1 MKKKMKG
8 NDLRF
13 NWRIKDDEGHPYNVE
28 EKDLTLVLRGPYGT
42 VPVGDVNFEENVVSF
57 TFFGKDQKA
66 FGIYTA
72 TLIENAGRELMKTV
86 DFVGA
91 VELVTHTIQ
100 EGGASDSSQL
110 SIETIDL
117 ESTIVVGIPGPRG
130 LSMYDY
136 AVKYMGFEGTPSE
149 FWAWYKKAKDDADEA
164 AASAGRAQTSIEA
177 SEEERAAT
185 FAQLKQD
192 LEDAFANADSLVDD
206 LRKFPVIFVDDLPDQ
221 ELPEPSEETMRKYYY
236 VPSTSDP
243 GFYDVYLSYKIEDVY
258 NWKKVGSTRT
268 DFEMYLRKDNIID
281 LTEDDYEALRE
292 KDPDKY
298 YLTHEKTG
306 EDEG

>member
-1 MKKKMKG
+1 MKRKMKG

-13 NWRIKDDEGHPYNVE
+13 NWRVKDDEGHPYSVE
-28 EKDLTLVLRGPYGT
+28 EKDLTVVLRGPHGA
-42 VPVGDVNFEENVVSF
+42 VPVNDVTFENNVVSF
-57 TFFGKDQKA
+57 TFFGKDQKE
-66 FGIYTA
+66 FGIHTA
-72 TLIENAGRELMKTV
+72 VLIENAGRELMKTV

-91 VELVTHTIQ
+91 VELVAHTIQ
-100 EGGASDSSQL
+100 EGGSDSSQL
-110 SIETIDL
+110 SIDTVDL
-117 ESTIVVGIPGPRG
+117 ESTVVVGIPGPRG

-149 FWAWYKKAKDDADEA
+149 FWAWYKKAKDDADDA
-164 AASAGRAQTSIEA
+164 AASASRAQESIEA

-185 FAQLKQD
+185 FARLKQD

-243 GFYDVYLSYKIEDVY
+243 GAYEVYLSYKIEDVY
-258 NWKKVGSTRT
+258 RWKKVGSTRT
-268 DFEMYLRKDNIID
+268 DFEAYLRKDD
-281 LTEDDYEALRE
+281 VVYLSESDYDALVDAGQM
-292 KDPDKY
+292 DPTKQY
-298 YLTHEKTG
+298 NLY
-306 EDEG
+306 EDED

>member
-91 VELVTHTIQ
+91 VELVPHTIQ

-130 LSMYDY
+130 LSMYQY
-136 AVKYMGFEGTPSE
+136 AVKYMGFEGTERE
-149 FWAWYKKAKDDADEA
+149 FWEWYKEARDA
-164 AASAGRAQTSIEA
+164 AARAAENAADAQSSIEA
-177 SEEERAAT
+177 SEAEREREYTRLVNDTNALLTRLHT
-185 FAQLKQD
+185 F
-192 LEDAFANADSLVDD
+192 ETV
-206 LRKFPVIFVDDLPDQ
+206 FVD
-221 ELPEPSEETMRKYYY
+221 ELPEASEATMFKYYL
-236 VPSTSDP
+236 VPDP
-243 GFYDVYLSYKIEDVY
+243 LVAGQRDLYLSYETNEGGYD
-258 NWKKVGSTRT
+258 WRKVGSTGIT
-268 DFEMYLRKDNIID
+268 FGDYIRKDDVVI
-281 LTEDDYEALRE
+281 LTEDEYEALRNP
-292 KDPDKY
+292 DPNKY
-298 YLTHEKTG
+298 YLTYEDSG
-306 EDEG
+306 EEEEEE

>member
-13 NWRIKDDEGHPYNVE
+13 NWRIKDDEGHPYSVE

-91 VELVTHTIQ
+91 VELVPHTIQ
-100 EGGASDSSQL
+100 EGGASDSSQF
-110 SIETIDL
+110 SIETVDL

-130 LSMYDY
+130 LSMYQY
-136 AVKYMGFEGTPSE
+136 AVKYMGFEGTERE
-149 FWAWYKKAKDDADEA
+149 FWEWYKEARDA
-164 AASAGRAQTSIEA
+164 AAWAAANAADAQSSIEA
-177 SEEERAAT
+177 SEAAREREYTRLVNDTNALLTRLHT
-185 FAQLKQD
+185 F
-192 LEDAFANADSLVDD
+192 ETV
-206 LRKFPVIFVDDLPDQ
+206 FVD
-221 ELPEPSEETMRKYYY
+221 ELPEASEATMFKYYL
-236 VPSTSDP
+236 VPDP
-243 GFYDVYLSYKIEDVY
+243 LVAGQRDLYLSYETNEGGYD
-258 NWKKVGSTRT
+258 WRKVGSTGIT
-268 DFEMYLRKDNIID
+268 FGDYIRKDDVVI
-281 LTEDDYEALRE
+281 LTEDEYEALRNP
-292 KDPDKY
+292 DPNKY
-298 YLTHEKTG
+298 YLTYEDSG
-306 EDEG
+306 EEEGEE

>member
-13 NWRIKDDEGHPYNVE
+13 NWRIKDDKGHPYNVE

-57 TFFGKDQKA
+57 TFFGKDQKV

-91 VELVTHTIQ
+91 VELVPHTIQ

-130 LSMYDY
+130 WSIYDF
-136 AVKYMGFEGTPSE
+136 AVKYMGFEGTERE
-149 FWAWYKKAKDDADEA
+149 FWEWFKAAKDGADTA
-164 AASAGRAQTSIEA
+164 AGNASAAQRSIEA
-177 SEEERAAT
+177 SEAERKREYARLVNDTDALLTRLHT
-185 FAQLKQD
+185 FD
-192 LEDAFANADSLVDD
+192 T
-206 LRKFPVIFVDDLPDQ
+206 IFVD
-221 ELPEPSEETMRKYYY
+221 ELPEASEATMFKFYL
-236 VPSTSDP
+236 VPDP
-243 GFYDVYLSYKIEDVY
+243 LVEGQRDLYLSYKTNEGGY
-258 NWKKVGSTRT
+258 NWRKVGSTGIT
-268 DFEMYLRKDNIID
+268 FGEYIRKDHVVI
-281 LTEDDYEALRE
+281 LTEDAYEALRNP
-292 KDPDKY
+292 DPDKF
-298 YLTHEKTG
+298 YLTY
-306 EDEG
+306 EDSVDEEEEG